1 MLGTHDKTLC
11 GWNVTVGEL
20 TQLKKMDSKYVN
32 CKRCIDKLDDFSSA
46 LSLDLNIKKS
56 TGNISNV

>member
-32 CKRCIDKLDDFSSA
+32 CKRCIEKLDDFSSV
-46 LSLDLNIKKS
+46 LSLDLNIKKN

>member
-20 TQLKKMDSKYVN
+20 IQLRKMDSKYVN

-46 LSLDLNIKKS
+46 LSLDLNIKKN